1 MIGSKERIK
10 AIAKDIVEHFEQRLK
25 ANANQGKG
33 MIVSMSRRIAVDLYN
48 EIVKIKPEW
57 HSDDLNDGVIKVVM
71 TASASDGEVI
81 AKHHTTKQQRQR
93 LADRMKDNDD
103 KLKLVIV
110 RDMWLTGFDA
120 PSMHTLY
127 IDKPMKGH
135 NLMQAIAR
143 VNRVYK
149 DKAGGLVVDY
159 LGIASD
165 LKEALL
171 FYSEAGGKG
180 DPALVQDEAA
190 TILGRKARSA

>member
-1 MIGSKERIK
+1 
-10 AIAKDIVEHFEQRLK
+10 
-25 ANANQGKG
+25 
-33 MIVSMSRRIAVDLYN
+33 
-48 EIVKIKPEW
+48 
-57 HSDDLNDGVIKVVM
+57 
-71 TASASDGEVI
+71 
-81 AKHHTTKQQRQR
+81 
-93 LADRMKDNDD
+93 MKDDDD

-149 DKAGGLVVDY
+149 DKIGGLVVDY

-171 FYSEAGGKG
+171 FTLMQVDVE
-180 DPALVQDEAA
+180 
-190 TILGRKARSA
+190 ILLRFRKKP